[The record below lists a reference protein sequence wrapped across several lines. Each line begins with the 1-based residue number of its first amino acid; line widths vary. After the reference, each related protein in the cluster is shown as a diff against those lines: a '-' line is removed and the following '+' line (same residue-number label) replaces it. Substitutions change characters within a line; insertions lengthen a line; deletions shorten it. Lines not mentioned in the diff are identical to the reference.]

1 MITSVTFAADYLFFP
16 LFCLCYRFL
25 YSRFT
30 KARQA
35 KVSSDNRKPGI
46 HVAWTTVTYRSLVL
60 MVVGAMVALL
70 IGVRLAF
77 PQFSENSVK
86 KANSIV
92 GTLLERIAGT
102 APSTG
107 TGVLTSQQAHFTALD
122 GTVRVKKGNGN
133 SWLSADYNV
142 PLEKG
147 DVVQTG
153 SEGMAKVVFNDGTSY
168 TVKQDSLIVIE
179 ENSANDQQQT
189 NVAVA
194 VSTGTVDLSTATY
207 SQGSK
212 SQVIVAGA
220 TASLSPESAA
230 QVHNDPKADRHEILM
245 KKGTGEVS
253 RNGETVKLANWEKV
267 TFQGAQSHLEKAK
280 EIGPPTPIAPA
291 NMAPLFSSG
300 EATKDVEF
308 SWTPMANAVGYRLRL
323 SRNPYFSSTLVD
335 KKINTAAVTV
345 TNLGDGAYYWMVQ
358 SYDATGKESV
368 ESEKNRFTIIAKGKE
383 TEAIDLELDPFI
395 QHGHVIEV
403 TGKTQVGA
411 RVMVN
416 GSEVPMVTSD
426 GQFHYFT
433 PPLPTGEAVITVTA
447 QTAQGGVN
455 TQQKKIVIQ

>member
-1 MITSVTFAADYLFFP
+1 
-16 LFCLCYRFL
+16 
-25 YSRFT
+25 
-30 KARQA
+30 
-35 KVSSDNRKPGI
+35 VSSANRKPGI
-46 HVAWTTVTYRSLVL
+46 HVAWTTITYRS
-60 MVVGAMVALL
+60 VALL
-70 IGVRLAF
+70 ILAVAAVLFIAMRVAF
-77 PQFSENSVK
+77 PQFTENSVK
-86 KANSIV
+86 KGGDVVGKLMERVAGMAPPAGSGASI
-92 GTLLERIAGT
+92 
-102 APSTG
+102 
-107 TGVLTSQQAHFTALD
+107 SQQAHFTALD

-133 SWLSADYNV
+133 SWLQADYNV

-212 SQVIVAGA
+212 SQVIVDGA
-220 TASLSPESAA
+220 TASLSPESSA
-230 QVHNDPKADRHEILM
+230 QVHNDPKADQHEILM
-245 KKGTGEVS
+245 KKGTGEVT

-267 TFQGAQSHLEKAK
+267 SFQGQQSHLEKAK

-300 EATKDVEF
+300 EASKDVQF
-308 SWTPMANAVGYRLRL
+308 SWTAMTNAVGYRLRI

-335 KKINTAAVTV
+335 KKVNTAAVTV
-345 TNLGDGAYYWMVQ
+345 SGLGEGAYYWMVQ
-358 SYDATGKESV
+358 SYDTAGKESV
-368 ESEKNRFTIIAKGKE
+368 ESEKNRFTIISKGNQ

-403 TGKTQVGA
+403 TGKTQTGA

-416 GSEVPMVTSD
+416 GSEVPMIGTD
-426 GQFHYFT
+426 GSFHYFT
-433 PPLPTGEAVITVTA
+433 PPLPPGEAVITVTA

-455 TQQKKIVIQ
+455 TQQKKIIIQ

>member
-1 MITSVTFAADYLFFP
+1 M
-16 LFCLCYRFL
+16 
-25 YSRFT
+25 
-30 KARQA
+30 
-35 KVSSDNRKPGI
+35 SSNDRKPGI
-46 HVAWTTVTYRSLVL
+46 HVAWTTVTYRSVALMILIVL
-60 MVVGAMVALL
+60 MGFGAFMWFT
-70 IGVRLAF
+70 F
-77 PQFSENSVK
+77 PQFTGNAIK
-86 KANSIV
+86 KTDEVANRV
-92 GTLLERIAGT
+92 LEKVAGM
-102 APSTG
+102 APATG
-107 TGVLTSQQAHFTALD
+107 TGVITAQQAHFTALD
-122 GTVRVKKGNGN
+122 GTVRVKKGNSN
-133 SWLSADYNV
+133 TWITADYRI

-194 VSTGTVDLSTATY
+194 VSTGTVDLSTATF

-230 QVHNDPKADRHEILM
+230 QVHNDPTSDQHEILM
-245 KKGTGEVS
+245 KKGSGEVT
-253 RNGETVKLANWEKV
+253 RNGETVQLANWEKV
-267 TFQGAQSHLEKAK
+267 SFQGQQAKLEKTK

-291 NMAPLFSSG
+291 NMAPLFSNG
-300 EATKDVEF
+300 ESMKDVEF
-308 SWTPMANAVGYRLRL
+308 SWSSMANAVGYRLRI

-335 KKINTAAVTV
+335 KKVNTAAVTV
-345 TNLGDGAYYWMVQ
+345 TNLGEGAYYWMVQ
-358 SYDATGKESV
+358 SYDAAGKESV
-368 ESEKNRFTIIAKGKE
+368 ESEKNRFTIISKGKDS
-383 TEAIDLELDPFI
+383 EAIELELDPFI

-416 GSEVPMVTSD
+416 GSEVPMVD
-426 GQFHYFT
+426 PEGQFHYFT
-433 PPLPTGEAVITVTA
+433 PPLPSGEAVITVTA
-447 QTAQGGVN
+447 QTAAGGVN

>member
-1 MITSVTFAADYLFFP
+1 VLTFSFADVY
-16 LFCLCYRFL
+16 YAVHKGFL
-25 YSRFT
+25 
-30 KARQA
+30 A
-35 KVSSDNRKPGI
+35 KVSSANRKPAI
-46 HVAWTTVTYRSLVL
+46 HVAWTTITYRS
-60 MVVGAMVALL
+60 VALIVVIASAL
-70 IGVRLAF
+70 LFVAARAAF
-77 PQFSENSVK
+77 PQFTANTVQ
-86 KANSIV
+86 KADDLA
-92 GTLLERIAGT
+92 GRLLGRVAGM
-102 APSTG
+102 APVTG
-107 TGVLTSQQAHFTALD
+107 TGAITAQQAHFTALD
-122 GTVRVKKGNGN
+122 GTVRVKKGNVN
-133 SWLSADYNV
+133 SWVAADYNV

-153 SEGMAKVVFNDGTSY
+153 SEGMAKVVFNDGTAY

-220 TASLSPESAA
+220 TASLSPQSAA
-230 QVHNDPKADRHEILM
+230 QVHNDPKSDQHEILM
-245 KKGTGEVS
+245 KQGTGQVS
-253 RNGETVKLANWEKV
+253 RNGETVQLAIGEKAFFHGQQSHIEKV
-267 TFQGAQSHLEKAK
+267 K

-291 NMAPLFSSG
+291 NMAPLFASG

-308 SWTPMANAVGYRLRL
+308 SWTAMANATGYRLRI

-335 KKINTAAVTV
+335 KKVNTAAVTV
-345 TNLGDGAYYWMVQ
+345 SGLGEGAYYWMVQ
-358 SYDATGKESV
+358 SEDPAGKESV
-368 ESEKNRFTIIAKGKE
+368 ESEKNRFTIISKDKQTE
-383 TEAIDLELDPFI
+383 TIALDLDPFV

-403 TGKTQVGA
+403 TGKTQTGA

-416 GSEVPMVTSD
+416 GSEVPMLGND
-426 GQFHYFT
+426 GSFHYFT

-455 TQQKKIVIQ
+455 TQQKKIIIQ

>member
-1 MITSVTFAADYLFFP
+1 
-16 LFCLCYRFL
+16 
-25 YSRFT
+25 
-30 KARQA
+30 
-35 KVSSDNRKPGI
+35 VSSANRKSGI
-46 HVAWTTVTYRSLVL
+46 HVAWTTVTYRS
-60 MVVGAMVALL
+60 VVLL
-70 IGVRLAF
+70 ILAAVVILLIALRMAF
-77 PQFSENSVK
+77 PQFTENSL
-86 KANSIV
+86 KAGEHLGSK
-92 GTLLERIAGT
+92 LLERVAGMAPTVGSGVST
-102 APSTG
+102 A
-107 TGVLTSQQAHFTALD
+107 QQAHFTALD
-122 GTVRVKKGNGN
+122 GTVRVKKGSGN
-133 SWLSADYNV
+133 SWVAADYNI

-168 TVKQDSLIVIE
+168 TVRQDSLIVVE

-220 TASLSPESAA
+220 TASLSPQSAA
-230 QVHNDPKADRHEILM
+230 QVHNDPKANEHEILM
-245 KKGTGEVS
+245 KKGTGEVT

-267 TFQGAQSHLEKAK
+267 SFQGQQSRLEKAK

-291 NMAPLFSSG
+291 NMAPLFSAG
-300 EATKDVEF
+300 EATKDVSF
-308 SWTPMANAVGYRLRL
+308 SWTPMANAVGYRLRI

-335 KKINTAAVTV
+335 KKVNTAAVTV
-345 TNLGDGAYYWMVQ
+345 TSLGEGAYYWMVQ
-358 SYDATGKESV
+358 SYDTGGKESV
-368 ESEKNRFTIIAKGKE
+368 ESEKNRFTIISKGKQ
-383 TEAIDLELDPFI
+383 TEAIALELNPFV

-403 TGKTQVGA
+403 TGRTQTGA

-416 GSEVPMVTSD
+416 GSEVPMVNPD
-426 GQFHYFT
+426 GAFYYFT

-455 TQQKKIVIQ
+455 TQQQKILIQ

>member
-1 MITSVTFAADYLFFP
+1 M
-16 LFCLCYRFL
+16 
-25 YSRFT
+25 
-30 KARQA
+30 
-35 KVSSDNRKPGI
+35 SSNDRKPGI
-46 HVAWTTVTYRSLVL
+46 HVAWTTVTYRS
-60 MVVGAMVALL
+60 VALL
-70 IGVRLAF
+70 ILAVLGGFCAFMWFTF
-77 PQFSENSVK
+77 PQFTGTAIK
-86 KANSIV
+86 KTDEVANR
-92 GTLLERIAGT
+92 LLEKVAGM
-102 APSTG
+102 APATG
-107 TGVLTSQQAHFTALD
+107 TGAVTAQQAHITALD
-122 GTVRVKKGNGN
+122 GTVRVKKGNSN
-133 SWLSADYNV
+133 TWIAADYCV

-147 DVVQTG
+147 DVIQTG

-220 TASLSPESAA
+220 TASLSPDSAA
-230 QVHNDPKADRHEILM
+230 QVHNDPNADQHEILM
-245 KKGTGEVS
+245 KKGSGEVT
-253 RNGETVKLANWEKV
+253 RNGETVQLANWEKIS
-267 TFQGAQSHLEKAK
+267 FQGQQSKMEKAK

-291 NMAPLFSSG
+291 NMAPLFSNG
-300 EATKDVEF
+300 ESMKDVEF
-308 SWTPMANAVGYRLRL
+308 TWTSMANAVGYRLRI

-335 KKINTAAVTV
+335 KKVNTAAVTV
-345 TNLGDGAYYWMVQ
+345 TNLGEGAYYWMVQ

-368 ESEKNRFTIIAKGKE
+368 ESEKNRFTIISKGKDSE
-383 TEAIDLELDPFI
+383 SIALDLDPFI

-416 GSEVPMVTSD
+416 GSEVPLVNSE
-426 GQFHYFT
+426 GEFHYFT
-433 PPLPTGEAVITVTA
+433 PPLPSGEAVITVTA
-447 QTAQGGVN
+447 QTAAGGVN

>member
-1 MITSVTFAADYLFFP
+1 
-16 LFCLCYRFL
+16 
-25 YSRFT
+25 
-30 KARQA
+30 
-35 KVSSDNRKPGI
+35 VSSDNRKSGI
-46 HVAWTTVTYRSLVL
+46 HVAWTTITYRS
-60 MVVGAMVALL
+60 VALL
-70 IGVRLAF
+70 ILAGLAIFGVAVRVTF
-77 PQFSENSVK
+77 PQFTD
-86 KANSIV
+86 NSIKAVENLASKILEKV
-92 GTLLERIAGT
+92 GGITPPAG
-102 APSTG
+102 SG
-107 TGVLTSQQAHFTALD
+107 ISTSQQAHFTALD
-122 GTVRVKKGNGN
+122 GTVRVKKSNGN
-133 SWLSADYNV
+133 SWVTGDYNI

-212 SQVIVAGA
+212 SQVIVGGA

-230 QVHNDPKADRHEILM
+230 QVHNDPKADHHEILM
-245 KKGTGEVS
+245 KKGTGEVT

-267 TFQGAQSHLEKAK
+267 SFEGQQSHLEKAK
-280 EIGPPTPIAPA
+280 EIGPPVPIAPA
-291 NMAPLFSSG
+291 NMAPLFSAG

-308 SWTPMANAVGYRLRL
+308 SWTKMANAVGYRLRI

-335 KKINTAAVTV
+335 KKVNTAAVTV
-345 TNLGDGAYYWMVQ
+345 TSLGEGAYYWMVQ
-358 SYDATGKESV
+358 SYDATGKESA
-368 ESEKNRFTIIAKGKE
+368 ESEKNRFTIISKGKE
-383 TEAIDLELDPFI
+383 TEAIELDLDPFI
-395 QHGHVIEV
+395 QHGHVIEI
-403 TGKTQVGA
+403 TGKTQTGA

-416 GSEVPMVTSD
+416 GSEVPMINSD
-426 GQFHYFT
+426 GQFHYFM

>member
-1 MITSVTFAADYLFFP
+1 
-16 LFCLCYRFL
+16 
-25 YSRFT
+25 
-30 KARQA
+30 
-35 KVSSDNRKPGI
+35 VSSEDRKPGI
-46 HVAWTTVTYRSLVL
+46 HVAWTTVTYRSL
-60 MVVGAMVALL
+60 ALL
-70 IGVRLAF
+70 ILATVIAFCVAVRFAF
-77 PQFSENSVK
+77 PQFTDNSVK
-86 KANSIV
+86 KANDFA
-92 GTLLERIAGT
+92 GKLLERVAGMS
-102 APSTG
+102 PSTG
-107 TGVLTSQQAHFTALD
+107 TGVLTAQQAHFTALD
-122 GTVRVKKGNGN
+122 GTVRVKKGSGN
-133 SWLSADYNV
+133 SWTPADYNI

-230 QVHNDPKADRHEILM
+230 QVHNDPRGDHHEILM

-267 TFQGAQSHLEKAK
+267 SFQGPQSHLEKAK

-291 NMAPLFSSG
+291 NMAPLFSGG
-300 EATKDVEF
+300 EATKNVEF
-308 SWTPMANAVGYRLRL
+308 SWTAMANAVGYRLRI

-335 KKINTAAVTV
+335 KKVNTAAVTV
-345 TNLGDGAYYWMVQ
+345 TNLGEGAYYWMVQ
-358 SYDATGKESV
+358 SYDVAGKESV
-368 ESEKNRFTIIAKGKE
+368 ESEKNRFTIISRGKD

-403 TGKTQVGA
+403 TGKTQIGA

-416 GSEVPMVTSD
+416 GSEVPVVNAD
-426 GQFHYFT
+426 GGFHYFT

-447 QTAQGGVN
+447 QTAAGGVN

>member
-1 MITSVTFAADYLFFP
+1 M
-16 LFCLCYRFL
+16 
-25 YSRFT
+25 
-30 KARQA
+30 
-35 KVSSDNRKPGI
+35 SSDNRKPGL
-46 HVAWTTVTYRSLVL
+46 HVAWTTVTYRSL
-60 MVVGAMVALL
+60 ALL
-70 IGVRLAF
+70 IIAIAAGFFMSMRLAF
-77 PQFSENSVK
+77 PQFTQSSVK
-86 KANSIV
+86 KAGDVTSK
-92 GTLLERIAGT
+92 LLEHVAGM
-102 APSTG
+102 APATG
-107 TGVLTSQQAHFTALD
+107 TGVITAQQAHFTALD
-122 GTVRVKKGNGN
+122 GTVRIKKGNGN
-133 SWLSADYNV
+133 SWVPADYNI

-220 TASLSPESAA
+220 TASLAPESAA
-230 QVHNDPKADRHEILM
+230 QVHNNPTSDQHEILM
-245 KKGTGEVS
+245 KKGAGEVT
-253 RNGETVKLANWEKV
+253 RNGETLKLANWEKV
-267 TFQGAQSHLEKAK
+267 SFQGQQSHMEKAK

-291 NMAPLFSSG
+291 NMAPLFSTEESM
-300 EATKDVEF
+300 KDVAF
-308 SWTPMANAVGYRLRL
+308 SWTAMANAVGYRLRI

-335 KKINTAAVTV
+335 KKVNTAAVTV
-345 TNLGDGAYYWMVQ
+345 TNLGEGAYYWMVQ
-358 SYDATGKESV
+358 SYDAGGKESV
-368 ESEKNRFTIIAKGKE
+368 ESEKNRFTIIPKGKNS
-383 TEAIDLELDPFI
+383 EAIDLELDPFI

-403 TGKTQVGA
+403 QGKTQTGA

-416 GSEVPMVTSD
+416 GSEVPMVGAD
-426 GQFHYFT
+426 GGFHYFT

-455 TQQKKIVIQ
+455 TQQKKIIIQ